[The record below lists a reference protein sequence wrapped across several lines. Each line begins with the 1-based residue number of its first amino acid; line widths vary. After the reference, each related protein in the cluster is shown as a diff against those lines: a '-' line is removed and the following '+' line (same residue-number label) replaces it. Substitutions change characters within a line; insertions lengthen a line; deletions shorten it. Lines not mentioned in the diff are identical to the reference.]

1 MAWFSRERRYDRARI
16 MSAAAKARRRRKHQK
31 ALLLYRQVL
40 AKEPDNPDLHRK
52 VAPLLATTRQEAQ
65 AWTAYR
71 SAAEGLVRQGFVE
84 QAIGV
89 FREATGYLPRRV
101 EVWLSLAELEV
112 KRNRPADAHK
122 ALLDGRRH
130 FRGRKRRSEAIQLL
144 ARARRL
150 DPRHFETS
158 FELAGL
164 LARSGARVRAQRM
177 LDELA
182 SWVQGSKLRRVRGRQ
197 FGLAP
202 SPATGWRW
210 MRAALGLRQPL

>member
-1 MAWFSRERRYDRARI
+1 MAWFRREKRYDRARI
-16 MSAAAKARRRRKHQK
+16 MAAAAKARRRRKHQK

-40 AKEPDNPDLHRK
+40 EREPDNPDLHRK
-52 VAPLLATTRQEAQ
+52 VAPLLAATRQESQ

-71 SAAEGLVRQGFVE
+71 TAAERLVRQGFVE

-101 EVWLSLAELEV
+101 EVWISLAELEV
-112 KRNRPADAHK
+112 GRNRPLDAHK
-122 ALLDGRRH
+122 ALLDARHH
-130 FRGRKRRSEAIQLL
+130 FRGRKQRADAIQLL
-144 ARARRL
+144 MRARKL
-150 DPRHFETS
+150 DPRHFDTS

-164 LARSGARVRAQRM
+164 LARSGARVRAQRL

-182 SWVQGSKLRRVRGRQ
+182 SWVQGRKLRRVRGRQ

-202 SPATGWRW
+202 SPASGWRW
-210 MRAALGLRQPL
+210 MRAALGLR

>member
-1 MAWFSRERRYDRARI
+1 MGWFTREKRYDRARI

-31 ALLLYRQVL
+31 ALMLYRQVL
-40 AKEPDNPDLHRK
+40 EKEPDNPDLHRK
-52 VAPLLATTRQEAQ
+52 VAPLLAATRQEAK

-101 EVWLSLAELEV
+101 EVWLSLAELEL
-112 KRNRPADAHK
+112 KRNRPLDAHK

-130 FRGRKRRSEAIQLL
+130 FRSRKHRSEAIQLL
-144 ARARRL
+144 VRARKL
-150 DPRHFETS
+150 DPRHFETN
-158 FELAGL
+158 FDLAGL
-164 LARSGARVRAQRM
+164 LARGGARVRAQRL

-182 SWVQGSKLRRVRGRQ
+182 MWAHGGKLRRVRGRQ

-202 SPATGWRW
+202 SPTAGWRW
-210 MRAALGLRQPL
+210 MRAAFGLR